1 MRGLVES
8 LAPTLTGS
16 ITSLK
21 RVNHDAPC
29 HPNVNIC
36 DDDDEEEE
44 EEEGEEDEK
53 EEGELSH
60 DSFLKAL
67 IVW

>member
-8 LAPTLTGS
+8 LAPTFTGS

-21 RVNHDAPC
+21 RVNHNAPC

-36 DDDDEEEE
+36 DDDEEE
-44 EEEGEEDEK
+44 EEEGEEEDEK
-53 EEGELSH
+53 EERGSCPMILFSKH
-60 DSFLKAL
+60 
-67 IVW
+67 